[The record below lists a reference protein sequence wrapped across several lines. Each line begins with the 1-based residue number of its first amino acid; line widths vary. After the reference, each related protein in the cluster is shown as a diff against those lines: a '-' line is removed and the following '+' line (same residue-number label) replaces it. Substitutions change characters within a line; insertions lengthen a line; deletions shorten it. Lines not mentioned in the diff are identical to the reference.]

1 MLTLIH
7 YTSGRYDDQC
17 ARTHIQFGLLTHDQ
31 GKHLQCLASHVTLPQ
46 PILPALQS
54 CMLSYL
60 AETHLSFFFFF
71 FCKCH
76 LIRLSLTTPP
86 IHSVYNAYI
95 VCQNSTTLGS
105 LHGNHALDTFFLMW
119 LQMHVWTQASVN

>member
-60 AETHLSFFFFF
+60 AETHLSFFF
-71 FCKCH
+71 
-76 LIRLSLTTPP
+76 
-86 IHSVYNAYI
+86 
-95 VCQNSTTLGS
+95 
-105 LHGNHALDTFFLMW
+105 
-119 LQMHVWTQASVN
+119 LQMSFNKIILDHTTNSQCV